1 MNKTNLSTIDVK
13 NIIEQ
18 AFNGNLAA
26 YKAGATTEYK
36 NDNSENIIL
45 KDEGTDEA
53 TTVDLAQ
60 YLDIHF
66 YSWKHRVAEYDDW
79 IASLN
84 NVGVSTFAL
93 IELTDSEVLPSPD
106 IDSATLTGQMTVLVP
121 TDKVANFDFYVSKIR
136 NIYAGNPFDITN
148 RFGDKVKAY
157 LNMGIALYEQEPTME
172 QIGECEVVR
181 VNFSLQYLTNAL
193 SYSDIKF
200 ELSLDGTNF
209 YELAYTKLE
218 WINTVADTSVPRFA
232 RPDLTGALPKTI
244 SQVKAL
250 SFFDFD
256 KTLTAEINKLFWRL
270 GATKKNGVATTVGN
284 VRIPITIRV
293 TVEETNDDT
302 TANAVYEYSDTVS
315 EISKIVQNGVF
326 TETHLALKS
335 DAEVV

>member
-45 KDEGTDEA
+45 KDEGTDET

-84 NVGVSTFAL
+84 NVGGSTFAL
-93 IELTDSEVLPSPD
+93 IELTDSEILPSPD

-209 YELAYTKLE
+209 YELAYSQLE
-218 WINTVADTSVPRFA
+218 WANTFVTTSVPKFA
-232 RPDLTGALPKTI
+232 RPDRSAFIATALGQVKTI
-244 SQVKAL
+244 T
-250 SFFDFD
+250 FFDFD
-256 KTLTAEINKLFWRL
+256 KDLTTEIGKKFF
-270 GATKKNGVATTVGN
+270 GFCATKTGTDKNNLTPTSVQP
-284 VRIPITIRV
+284 VRVPIVIRV
-293 TVEETNDDT
+293 YTGGIYYVYNDII
-302 TANAVYEYSDTVS
+302 S
-315 EISKIVQNGVF
+315 EIVKSVQNGAF
-326 TETHLALKS
+326 STTTITLRG
-335 DAEVV
+335 DAEV